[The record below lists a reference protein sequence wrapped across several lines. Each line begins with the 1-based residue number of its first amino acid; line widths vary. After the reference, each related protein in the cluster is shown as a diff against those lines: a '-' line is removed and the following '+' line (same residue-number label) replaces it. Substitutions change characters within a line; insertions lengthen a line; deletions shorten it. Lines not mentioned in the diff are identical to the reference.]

1 VRFAVR
7 EQPDAVARGDGR
19 RQPDGLQVM
28 QVGDAGDLGLDVDWD
43 IVEKLHEEVVQL
55 TNSVAQ
61 LRPDRPT

>member
-1 VRFAVR
+1 
-7 EQPDAVARGDGR
+7 
-19 RQPDGLQVM
+19 M